1 MTYTDAQIAQVCHE
15 ANRTLQT
22 LHVTM
27 GDKSVPVSQPWW
39 RLTDPDREGIIAGVR
54 GVIEGKTPERSRSGG

>member
-22 LHVTM
+22 LHVTI
-27 GDKSVPVSQPWW
+27 GDKSVPVSQP
-39 RLTDPDREGIIAGVR
+39 
-54 GVIEGKTPERSRSGG
+54 